1 MKSRVMTYENKH
13 HPPASRAAFTKRL
26 SLHILV
32 ALAVAVL
39 AISVGM
45 AGYMGLA
52 HMSAVDAFL
61 NAAMIFSGMGP
72 VGDLPTSAAKIFA
85 GLYAIICGISLIGIA
100 GLVLAPVFHR
110 MLHFF
115 HAD

>member
-1 MKSRVMTYENKH
+1 MLNYEKKH
-13 HPPASRAAFTKRL
+13 HPPASTETFRKRL
-26 SLHILV
+26 ATHLAV
-32 ALAVAVL
+32 ALAIIVF
-39 AISVGM
+39 AIAVGM

-61 NAAMIFSGMGP
+61 NASMIFSGMGP
-72 VGDLPTSAAKIFA
+72 VGDLPNNAAKIFA
-85 GLYAIICGISLIGIA
+85 GFYAIVCGISLIGIA

>member
-1 MKSRVMTYENKH
+1 MLTYEKKH
-13 HPPASRAAFTKRL
+13 HRPAPIAVFQKRL
-26 SLHILV
+26 AVHLL
-32 ALAVAVL
+32 LAVAIIVF
-39 AISVGM
+39 AIGIGM
-45 AGYMGLA
+45 AGYISLA
-52 HMSAVDAFL
+52 NMSAVDAFL

-72 VGDLPTSAAKIFA
+72 VGELPNNAAKIFA
-85 GLYAIICGISLIGIA
+85 GIYAIVCGILLIGIA

>member
-1 MKSRVMTYENKH
+1 MLNYEKKH
-13 HPPASRAAFTKRL
+13 HRPAPLAVFQKRL
-26 SLHILV
+26 ATHLLA
-32 ALAVAVL
+32 ALAIITF
-39 AISVGM
+39 AIGVGM
-45 AGYMGLA
+45 AGYMTLA
-52 HMSAVDAFL
+52 DMNSVDAFL

-72 VGDLPTSAAKIFA
+72 VGDLPNSAAKIFA
-85 GLYAIICGISLIGIA
+85 GVYAIVCGILLIGIA